1 MRLNRCL
8 KAHTLPM
15 RLSANVVILVAEG
28 DINVPIRITVSLAI
42 VIALTAFA
50 DPAQAAEKF
59 TGYLCCNMRTD
70 GSWISDINY
79 AENGKTVIPAGT
91 PVKVVGYGRQRVHI
105 EIGGKKQ
112 AIGNDYSR
120 DLALEVFARRYVVS
134 ENPSDKLAQYP
145 KTIQDAIT
153 SMRLTNGMSREQVLM
168 AVGYPVSSENPNLD
182 AKVWHYWL
190 SSFAEFRVTFDD
202 RGLVTDINADPDTR
216 EKVVI
221 Q

>member
-1 MRLNRCL
+1 M
-8 KAHTLPM
+8 
-15 RLSANVVILVAEG
+15 
-28 DINVPIRITVSLAI
+28 PIRNAVSLT
-42 VIALTAFA
+42 VLIALAAIINTTLA
-50 DPAQAAEKF
+50 DEKF
-59 TGYLCCNMRTD
+59 AGYLCCNMRTD

-91 PVKVVGYGRQRVHI
+91 PVKVLGFGRQRVHI

-120 DLALEVFARRYVVS
+120 DLALDVFAKRYVVT

-145 KTIQDAIT
+145 KLIQDAIT
-153 SMRLTNGMSREQVLM
+153 SMRLTKGMSREQVLM

-190 SSFAEFRVTFDD
+190 SSFAEFRVVFDD
-202 RGLVTDINADPDTR
+202 RGLVGEIQADPDTL
-216 EKVVI
+216 EKVLV